1 MLVITCPGQGAQK
14 SGFLESFLE
23 LETFSAQ
30 IDDLAAASGIDL
42 RAHGTTSDDETIKD
56 TALAQPLL
64 VAAAI
69 ACAAELGVTPDVVAG
84 HSVGEI
90 AAAQIAGIL
99 TPADAMRFVAVRG
112 AGMAE
117 AAAATPTGMSA
128 VVGGEPADVL
138 AAIDAAG
145 AAPANVNG
153 GGQTVAAGAL
163 TNLETLAENP
173 PERAR
178 VIPLP
183 VAGAFHTEYMAPA
196 VPALTETATELTVT
210 DPSLPI
216 LTNSDGS
223 VVDSGAAYV
232 DLLVTQVT
240 NPVRWDLCQETLQR
254 LGVTGL
260 IELVPG
266 GTLTGIA
273 RRALKGVET
282 YPIKSAADLDG
293 AREFAAAHAGA
304 AANAGEEG

>member
-14 SGFLESFLE
+14 SGFLSSFLQ
-23 LETFSAQ
+23 LPTFAAQ
-30 IDDLAAASGIDL
+30 IDELADASGIDL
-42 RAHGTTSDDETIKD
+42 RVHGTESDDETIKD

-69 ACAAELGVTPDVVAG
+69 ACAAELGVTPDIVAG

-99 TPADAMRFVAVRG
+99 SPADAMRFVAVRG
-112 AGMAE
+112 TGMAE

-138 AAIDAAG
+138 AAIAESG
-145 AAPANVNG
+145 LTPANVNG
-153 GGQTVAAGAL
+153 GGQTVAAGSL
-163 TNLETLAENP
+163 PDLERLAENP

-196 VPALTETATELTVT
+196 VPALTETAASLSVS
-210 DPSLPI
+210 DPTTPI
-216 LTNSDGS
+216 LTNADGS
-223 VVDSGAAYV
+223 VVTDGSAYV
-232 DLLVTQVT
+232 DLLVSQVT
-240 NPVRWDLCQETLQR
+240 NPVRWDLCQETLLAQ
-254 LGVTGL
+254 GVTGL

-273 RRALKGVET
+273 RRAMKGVET
-282 YPIKSAADLDG
+282 FPIKSAADLDG

-304 AANAGEEG
+304 EG

>member
-14 SGFLESFLE
+14 SGFLSSFLE

-30 IDDLAAASGIDL
+30 IDDLASASGIDL
-42 RAHGTTSDDETIKD
+42 RLHGTTSDDETIKD

-64 VAAAI
+64 VASAI

-99 TPADAMRFVAVRG
+99 SPADAMRFVAVRG
-112 AGMAE
+112 SGM
-117 AAAATPTGMSA
+117 AAAAAETPTGMSA

-138 AAIDAAG
+138 SAIEAAG
-145 AAPANVNG
+145 VSPANVNG
-153 GGQTVAAGAL
+153 GGQTVAAGSL
-163 TNLETLAENP
+163 PDLERLADNP

-183 VAGAFHTEYMAPA
+183 VAGAFHTDYMAPA
-196 VPALTETATELTVT
+196 VPALAETAAGLGVA
-210 DPSLPI
+210 DPDLPI

-223 VVDSGAAYV
+223 VIESGKAYV
-232 DLLVTQVT
+232 DLLVAQVT
-240 NPVRWDLCQETLQR
+240 NPVRWDFCQETLMDM
-254 LGVTGL
+254 GVTGL

-273 RRALKGVET
+273 RRAMKGVET
-282 YPIKSAADLDG
+282 YPIKTAADLDG

-304 AANAGEEG
+304 EG

>member
-14 SGFLESFLE
+14 SGFLSSFLQ
-23 LETFSAQ
+23 LPTFAAQ
-30 IDDLAAASGIDL
+30 IDELSDASGIDL
-42 RAHGTTSDDETIKD
+42 RLHGTESDDETIKD

-69 ACAAELGVTPDVVAG
+69 ACAAELGVTPDIVAG

-99 TPADAMRFVAVRG
+99 SPADAMRFVAVRG
-112 AGMAE
+112 TGMAE

-138 AAIDAAG
+138 AAIADAG
-145 AAPANVNG
+145 LTPANVNG
-153 GGQTVAAGAL
+153 GGQTVAAGSL
-163 TNLETLAENP
+163 PDLETLAENP
-173 PERAR
+173 PSRAR

-196 VPALTETATELTVT
+196 VPALTETAAALSVS
-210 DPSLPI
+210 DPTTPI
-216 LTNSDGS
+216 LTNADGS
-223 VVDSGAAYV
+223 VVTDGSAYV
-232 DLLVTQVT
+232 DLLVSQVT
-240 NPVRWDLCQETLQR
+240 NPVRWDLCQETLLAQ
-254 LGVTGL
+254 GVTGL

-273 RRALKGVET
+273 RRAMKGVET
-282 YPIKSAADLDG
+282 FPIKSAADLDG

-304 AANAGEEG
+304 EG